1 MDNNK
6 LYRGMKINPL
16 KLNDFD
22 FLNTIP
28 LPNEY
33 IYEKGRKCVIDGN
46 EYGIYM
52 SDNKQMIE
60 DAYGKD
66 NGAGIPIDKDIRIN
80 GKNVSIPFI
89 NVIYTINTTDIK
101 DNIKEPF
108 ICDAMKGHYN
118 NGYQG
123 KEWISTKEITKNNI
137 SNIELSINSDL
148 LNDKQIINIIGKTDF
163 EIKEEINNIIKTRT
177 TSLNRLIND
186 LKKNPDEIS
195 NLKNRCSY
203 IDLQNIKEL
212 YKINGI
218 LDKNI
223 DIIKNK
229 QDLYTKII
237 KENIKKNGLSL
248 KNIKNINLLFNKLND
263 FDNINDV
270 SMQLKNLPDDI
281 KNSNRFK
288 DSISL
293 INEIITNQN
302 RINNSL
308 YTIYTIVDKMD
319 KLNNDIFSINK
330 EHSLNIKPIN
340 INFSNDCLT
349 INNMK
354 YPISYTD
361 DSINKNII
369 LNINKT
375 YHNIKENVNLAYNN
389 ATINK
394 DNDYQIE
401 K

>member
-1 MDNNK
+1 M
-6 LYRGMKINPL
+6 
-16 KLNDFD
+16 
-22 FLNTIP
+22 
-28 LPNEY
+28 
-33 IYEKGRKCVIDGN
+33 
-46 EYGIYM
+46 
-52 SDNKQMIE
+52 
-60 DAYGKD
+60 
-66 NGAGIPIDKDIRIN
+66 
-80 GKNVSIPFI
+80 
-89 NVIYTINTTDIK
+89 
-101 DNIKEPF
+101 
-108 ICDAMKGHYN
+108 
-118 NGYQG
+118 
-123 KEWISTKEITKNNI
+123 
-137 SNIELSINSDL
+137 
-148 LNDKQIINIIGKTDF
+148 
-163 EIKEEINNIIKTRT
+163 
-177 TSLNRLIND
+177 
-186 LKKNPDEIS
+186 
-195 NLKNRCSY
+195 
-203 IDLQNIKEL
+203 
-212 YKINGI
+212 
-218 LDKNI
+218 
-223 DIIKNK
+223 
-229 QDLYTKII
+229 
-237 KENIKKNGLSL
+237 SL

-263 FDNINDV
+263 FDNINEV